1 MTLTNWLLAAAG
13 IWGLAL
19 TWMWAFAA
27 QNQATTEA
35 LNTNRPPMMREFGS
49 GDMKDFMNP
58 EKQLE
63 NITAN
68 LSDSDKAAVEELLT
82 QYREEEKAFHESVE
96 KATESIKEEFE
107 TTKTAIKE
115 KIVAI
120 TWESDEVNRL
130 FDRGGCKGHWKG
142 MGMMPWMMPDFANF
156 SGSEAERPEL
166 PNFDNGERPELP
178 NFDNGERP
186 ELPNFDN
193 GERPELPEMNWE
205 RPQFWGPRGM
215 MKQPSQGEQQSK

>member
-107 TTKTAIKE
+107 ATKTAIKE

-142 MGMMPWMMPDFANF
+142 MGMMPWMMPWMMPDFANF
-156 SGSEAERPEL
+156 SGSEA
-166 PNFDNGERPELP
+166 
-178 NFDNGERP
+178 ERP

>member
-1 MTLTNWLLAAAG
+1 MVILPGVLLEIVNLSKDFYYFIITTMTLTNWLLAAAG

-19 TWMWAFAA
+19 TWMWVLAA

-35 LNTNRPPMMREFGS
+35 LNTNRPPMMRDFGS

-63 NITAN
+63 SITAN
-68 LSDSDKAAVEELLT
+68 LSDTDKKTVEELLT
-82 QYREEEKAFHESVE
+82 QYREEEKAFHEAAE

-107 TTKTAIKE
+107 ATKTSIKE

-120 TWESDEVNRL
+120 TWESEEINRL
-130 FDRGGCKGHWKG
+130 FDRGEWKGHWRG
-142 MGMMPWMMPDFANF
+142 MGMTPWMRPDFANL

-166 PNFDNGERPELP
+166 PEFNWDNSERPELPNFENGERPELP
-178 NFDNGERP
+178 K
-186 ELPNFDN
+186 
-193 GERPELPEMNWE
+193 MNWE
-205 RPQFWGPRGM
+205 RP
-215 MKQPSQGEQQSK
+215 

>member
-49 GDMKDFMNP
+49 GDMKEFMNP

-68 LSDSDKAAVEELLT
+68 LSDTDKEAVEELLT
-82 QYREEEKAFHESVE
+82 QYREEEKAFHEAVE

-107 TTKTAIKE
+107 ATKTSIKE

-120 TWESDEVNRL
+120 TWESEEINRL
-130 FDRGGCKGHWKG
+130 FDRGEWRGHWKG
-142 MGMMPWMMPDFANF
+142 MMMFPKMN
-156 SGSEAERPEL
+156 GEIPEI
-166 PNFDNGERPELP
+166 NGERPELP
-178 NFDNGERP
+178 NFENWERP
-186 ELPNFDN
+186 ELPNFEN

-205 RPQFWGPRGM
+205 KSQFWGPRGI
-215 MKQPSQGEQQSK
+215 MKQSSQGEQQSK

>member
-35 LNTNRPPMMREFGS
+35 INTNRPPMMRDFGS
-49 GDMKDFMNP
+49 GDMKEFMNP

-68 LSDSDKAAVEELLT
+68 LSDSDKKAVEELLT
-82 QYREEEKAFHESVE
+82 QYREEEKAFHEAVE

-107 TTKTAIKE
+107 ATKTSIKE

-120 TWESDEVNRL
+120 TWESEEINRL
-130 FDRGGCKGHWKG
+130 FDRGEWREHWKG
-142 MGMMPWMMPDFANF
+142 MMMFPKMN
-156 SGSEAERPEL
+156 GEIPEI
-166 PNFDNGERPELP
+166 NGERPELP
-178 NFDNGERP
+178 NFE
-186 ELPNFDN
+186 N